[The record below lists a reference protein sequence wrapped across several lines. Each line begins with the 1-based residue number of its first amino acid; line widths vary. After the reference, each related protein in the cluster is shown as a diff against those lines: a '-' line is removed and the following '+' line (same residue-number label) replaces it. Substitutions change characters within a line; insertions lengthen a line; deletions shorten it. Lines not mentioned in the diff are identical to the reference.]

1 VYGSGTASAITAPPG
16 IQTTIVRAVY
26 AVANRSGVTVQ
37 GSTGHKGPMVTV
49 PARVPVP
56 PPEPGA
62 VAVVIRTIATATDM
76 MISMTMC
83 RERSR
88 PGFGIRG

>member
-1 VYGSGTASAITAPPG
+1 MYGSGTASAINAPPG
-16 IQTTIVRAVY
+16 IETTIVRAAY
-26 AVANRSGVTVQ
+26 AAASWSGVTVQ

-62 VAVVIRTIATATDM
+62 VVVMLMTIATATAM
-76 MISMTMC
+76 AIRMTMS

-88 PGFGIRG
+88 PGFCIRG